1 MNAVYVR
8 SEMSLLL
15 QITGGFAVV
24 QVEEEAGQSVRMTD
38 LGTVDGPKEPG
49 FSCHELV

>member
-1 MNAVYVR
+1 MNAVHVR

-24 QVEEEAGQSVRMTD
+24 QVEEEAGQTVQMTD
-38 LGTVDGPKEPG
+38 LSAVDGQNQS
-49 FSCHELV
+49 FSCRELM